1 VYEQV
6 VAAEAI
12 NRTSSAGCA
21 RVADGDILEL
31 VAFDP
36 AAAMKITIRRPRT
49 AGDVGETDVYGA
61 QQHAP
66 LLGLELDLPAELSS
80 ARPGLST
87 AFATA
92 VRCAGTVAPA
102 APGPHR
108 DRRAHR
114 RRLIR

>member
-12 NRTSSAGCA
+12 NRDLIS
-21 RVADGDILEL
+21 RLYQVADGDIPEL

-36 AAAMKITIRRPRT
+36 AAAMKITIRRSRT

-66 LLGLELDLPAELSS
+66 QLGLELDLPAELSS
-80 ARPGLST
+80 ARPRLST

-92 VRCAGTVAPA
+92 MRCAGTVAPA

-108 DRRAHR
+108 DHRAHR
-114 RRLIR
+114 RLLIR